1 MIGGNDMK
9 KLLTF
14 VLALA
19 LCFSC
24 LSMSGCTLI
33 KQWSRGNLDFRVT
46 IDDAFG
52 FGEINFE
59 IASYHYITVK
69 IHNQDI
75 DGETYKDIDIKYNQ
89 ENAVVAYA
97 YERKHQN
104 EIVFKAY
111 FYELGEDDELSFTY
125 NGKTVKVKYNVTD
138 YDFSKHGYVGMDSID
153 DLDKYPEFK
162 KMLTSVKRHEFTEP
176 YVGFEDMYSST
187 FSDSYGETITVYSLP
202 WSEDEADPDYI
213 ATDYTQYLKDSV
225 YYPAKFDMIHEN
237 HVSDVNVAMT
247 LLPTSDVSAGS
258 KREVMRSFYVSYSV
272 IDPCCTNPQHPVRY
286 MRFNATVKDNAMKYA
301 DNGKAEGTYPS
312 LISILLDKYP
322 ERFFVTE
329 IGELTVYI
337 LLSEDSGAQAYFED
351 ETYFYSLSA
360 TYEN

>member
-24 LSMSGCTLI
+24 LLMSGCTLI
-33 KQWSRGNLDFRVT
+33 KKWTKGNAEFRVT
-46 IDDAFG
+46 INDALG

-59 IASYHYITVK
+59 IASYHFITVK

-75 DGETYKDIDIKYNQ
+75 DDETYKDIDIKYNQ

-111 FYELGEDDELSFTY
+111 FYELGENDELSFTY
-125 NGKTVKVKYNVTD
+125 NGKTVKVKYNVID
-138 YDFSKHGYVGMDSID
+138 YDFTSHGYVGMDSID
-153 DLDKYPEFK
+153 DLDKYSEFK
-162 KMLTSVKRHEFTEP
+162 KMLTSIERHEFTEP
-176 YVGFEDMYSST
+176 YVGLDEEYIST
-187 FSDSYGETITVYSLP
+187 FTDSYGETVKAYSLACK
-202 WSEDEADPDYI
+202 SDETDPECIAVDYLP
-213 ATDYTQYLKDSV
+213 YLKDSV
-225 YYPAKFDMIHEN
+225 YYPTKFDTVREN
-237 HVSDVNVAMT
+237 PVSNIDFSMK
-247 LLPTSDVSAGS
+247 LSKDSDVSEGAE
-258 KREVMRSFYVSYSV
+258 REAMSSFSISYSV
-272 IDPCCTNPQHPVRY
+272 IDPCCTNPQNPLRSMIFY
-286 MRFNATVKDNAMKYA
+286 ASDKGEAMTYA
-301 DNGKAEGTYPS
+301 DDRLDGTYPS
-312 LISILLDKYP
+312 KISILLNKYP

-329 IGELTVYI
+329 IGDITVYI
-337 LLSEDSGAQAYFED
+337 LLLDETGANAYFED

-360 TYEN
+360 TYSDD